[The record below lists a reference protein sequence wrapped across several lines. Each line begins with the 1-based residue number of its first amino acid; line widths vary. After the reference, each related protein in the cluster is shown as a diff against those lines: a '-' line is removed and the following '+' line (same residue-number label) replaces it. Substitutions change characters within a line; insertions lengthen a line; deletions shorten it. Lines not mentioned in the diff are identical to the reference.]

1 MENIKKS
8 YKNNKFKIPA
18 STWNNKFE
26 LPNGSY
32 SISDIQNYFVYI
44 IKKHVTLV
52 NNPSINLNINK
63 TERRVTF
70 KIKTRYYLE
79 PPEAMKLNGSIKKIK
94 KKQKNY
100 GNASHLEIMKI
111 VFVHC
116 NIFGNDY

>member
-52 NNPSINLNINK
+52 NNPSINININK

-94 KKQKNY
+94 KNKKNLRKCTSSRNY
-100 GNASHLEIMKI
+100 ENSVCPLQH
-111 VFVHC
+111 FQQ
-116 NIFGNDY
+116 

>member
-52 NNPSINLNINK
+52 NNPSINININK

-79 PPEAMKLNGSIKKIK
+79 PPEAIKLNGSIKKIK
-94 KKQKNY
+94 KKTKKKLRKCTSSRNY
-100 GNASHLEIMKI
+100 ENSVCPLQY
-111 VFVHC
+111 FQQ
-116 NIFGNDY
+116 

>member
-52 NNPSINLNINK
+52 NNPSINLNI
-63 TERRVTF
+63 
-70 KIKTRYYLE
+70 KILYLNIILNVE
-79 PPEAMKLNGSIKKIK
+79 LRLKLRLDIILSLL
-94 KKQKNY
+94 KQ
-100 GNASHLEIMKI
+100 
-111 VFVHC
+111 
-116 NIFGNDY
+116 

>member
-1 MENIKKS
+1 MENIKRS

-52 NNPSINLNINK
+52 NNPSINVNINK

-79 PPEAMKLNGSIKKIK
+79 PSEAMKLHGSIKKIK
-94 KKQKNY
+94 R
-100 GNASHLEIMKI
+100 
-111 VFVHC
+111 
-116 NIFGNDY
+116 